1 MRARRSDFEQALIL
15 LDQVIEKSEIDD
27 RIERVAAASGRK
39 PLADGDG
46 WITHHLKLT
55 RELLENHKNAKNK
68 K

>member
-1 MRARRSDFEQALIL
+1 MSAQRSDFEQALIL
-15 LDQVIEKSEIDD
+15 LEQVIEKSEIDD
-27 RIERVAAASGRK
+27 RFEQRRADWMN

-55 RELLENHKNAKNK
+55 KELLENHKNAENK